1 MTRREALRAGL
12 LLGTAAWAV
21 PLAQA
26 MSATPAA
33 ADTPSAPGRPGA
45 PPQGGAEAQIAV
57 PATGPLASTGS
68 DGHEA
73 LLAAAGVTA
82 VAAGATLVRRRRPAR
97 PVGRHRA

>member
-12 LLGTAAWAV
+12 LVGAAAWAV
-21 PLAQA
+21 PVAQA
-26 MSATPAA
+26 VRVTPAA
-33 ADTPSAPGRPGA
+33 ADTPSAPGA
-45 PPQGGAEAQIAV
+45 PAAGGAEAQTAV
-57 PATGPLASTGS
+57 PATGPLASTGA

-82 VAAGATLVRRRRPAR
+82 VAAGAALVRCRRPAR